1 MFLCRIDSMAQAIRY
16 TYDDTGNRIL
26 RTIVLSSAREAS
38 SVADTIPD
46 VIADTK
52 FLIYPNPTRGSIQI
66 EIDNA
71 SSSQPSQMMVS
82 VYSTSG
88 VILQKMALTN
98 NSSKIDLSK
107 QPNGVY
113 LLKIEGNKES
123 TSYRIIKE

>member
-1 MFLCRIDSMAQAIRY
+1 MAQAIRY